1 MDHQHISIRIM
12 EIKKIYPESMPYPK
26 GYYSPAVVHN
36 HTVYVSGQL
45 PLNEKGEPQIANIE
59 DEVRQCMK
67 NIETILKAS
76 GSSLQHILKV
86 NVFIA
91 DISNWPKFNQV
102 FAEIMGDHRPAR
114 IVVPCNQLN
123 YGCGIEIDC
132 IAAVAE

>member
-1 MDHQHISIRIM
+1 M
-12 EIKKIYPESMPYPK
+12 KKIFPESMPIPK

-36 HTVYVSGQL
+36 GTVYVSGQL
-45 PLNEKGEPQIANIE
+45 AINEKGEPQISSIE

-76 GSSLQHILKV
+76 GSDLQHILKV

-91 DISNWPKFNQV
+91 DISNWPTFNQV

>member
-1 MDHQHISIRIM
+1 M
-12 EIKKIYPESMPYPK
+12 KKIYPESMPVPK

-36 HTVYVSGQL
+36 GTVYVSGQL
-45 PLNEKGEPQIANIE
+45 AINEKGEPQISSIE

-67 NIETILKAS
+67 NIEIILKAS
-76 GSSLQHILKV
+76 GSDLQHILKV

-91 DISNWPKFNQV
+91 DISNWPMFNQV

>member
-1 MDHQHISIRIM
+1 M
-12 EIKKIYPESMPYPK
+12 KKIFPESMPVPK

-36 HTVYVSGQL
+36 GTVYVSGQL
-45 PLNEKGEPQIANIE
+45 PINEKGEPQISSIE

-76 GSSLQHILKV
+76 GSDLQHILKV

-91 DISNWPKFNQV
+91 DISNWPTFNQV

>member
-1 MDHQHISIRIM
+1 M
-12 EIKKIYPESMPYPK
+12 KKIFPESMPVPK

-36 HTVYVSGQL
+36 GTVYVSGQL
-45 PLNEKGEPQIANIE
+45 PINEKGEPQISSIE

-67 NIETILKAS
+67 NIEIILKAS
-76 GSSLQHILKV
+76 GSDLQHILKV

-91 DISNWPKFNQV
+91 DISNWPTFNQV
-102 FAEIMGDHRPAR
+102 FAEIMGEHRPAR

-132 IAAVAE
+132 IAAVAG

>member
-1 MDHQHISIRIM
+1 M
-12 EIKKIYPESMPYPK
+12 KKIYPATMPTPK
-26 GYYSPAVVHN
+26 GYYSPAIVHN
-36 HTVYVSGQL
+36 NTVYVSGQL
-45 PLNEKGEPQIANIE
+45 ALNEKGEPQTASIE

-67 NIETILKAS
+67 NIETILIAS

-102 FAEIMGDHRPAR
+102 FAEIMGEHRPAR

>member
-1 MDHQHISIRIM
+1 M
-12 EIKKIYPESMPYPK
+12 KKIFPESMPIPK

-36 HTVYVSGQL
+36 GTVYVSGQL
-45 PLNEKGEPQIANIE
+45 AINEKGEPQISSIE

-67 NIETILKAS
+67 NIETILQAS
-76 GSSLQHILKV
+76 GSDLQHILKV

-91 DISNWPKFNQV
+91 DISNWPVFNQV
-102 FAEIMGDHRPAR
+102 FAEIMGEHRPAR

-132 IAAVAE
+132 IAAVAG

>member
-1 MDHQHISIRIM
+1 M
-12 EIKKIYPESMPYPK
+12 KKIYPDTMPVPK
-26 GYYSPAVVHN
+26 GYYSPAIVHN
-36 HTVYVSGQL
+36 NTVYVSGQL
-45 PLNEKGEPQIANIE
+45 ALNENGEPQTASIE
-59 DEVRQCMK
+59 NETRQCMK
-67 NIETILKAS
+67 NIETILLAS

-91 DISNWPKFNQV
+91 DIANWQIFNQV
-102 FAEIMGDHRPAR
+102 FAEMMGDHRPAR

>member
-1 MDHQHISIRIM
+1 M
-12 EIKKIYPESMPYPK
+12 KKIYPETMTYPK
-26 GYYSPAVVHN
+26 GYYSPAIVHHN
-36 HTVYVSGQL
+36 TVYVSGQL
-45 PLNEKGEPQIANIE
+45 PLNEKGEPQIACIE

-67 NIETILKAS
+67 NIETILAAC
-76 GSSLQHILKV
+76 GSNLHHILKV

-102 FAEIMGDHRPAR
+102 FAEIMGEHRPAR

>member
-1 MDHQHISIRIM
+1 M
-12 EIKKIYPESMPYPK
+12 KKIFPESMPIPK

-36 HTVYVSGQL
+36 GTVYVSGQL
-45 PLNEKGEPQIANIE
+45 AINEKGEPQISSIE

-76 GSSLQHILKV
+76 GSDLQHILKV

-91 DISNWPKFNQV
+91 DISNWPTFNQV
-102 FAEIMGDHRPAR
+102 FAEIMGEHRPAR